1 MRTINCIFLTLFF
14 VQSLRNQCVRPV
26 FLHQRGFKT
35 NCGVVEVVINNSGKP
50 LKTLAF
56 FEMSQFV
63 SFKPANL
70 LVSDLTSMVK
80 MPAKETFHAHLE
92 LAYPD
97 SPIPYVV
104 GCNNNSREHISILIM
119 TSRFWLCGTRTLER
133 CLELLC
139 HSRLSTRSSLT

>member
-1 MRTINCIFLTLFF
+1 M
-14 VQSLRNQCVRPV
+14 QNQCVRPL
-26 FLHQRGFKT
+26 FLYQRGFKT
-35 NCGVVEVVINNSGKP
+35 NCGVVELVINNSGKP

-56 FEMSQFV
+56 FEMSQLV

-70 LVSDLTSMVK
+70 LVTDLTSMVK

-104 GCNNNSREHISILIM
+104 CYND
-119 TSRFWLCGTRTLER
+119 
-133 CLELLC
+133 
-139 HSRLSTRSSLT
+139 

>member
-1 MRTINCIFLTLFF
+1 M
-14 VQSLRNQCVRPV
+14 
-26 FLHQRGFKT
+26 
-35 NCGVVEVVINNSGKP
+35 VELVINNSGKP

-56 FEMSQFV
+56 FEMSQFI

-70 LVSDLTSMVK
+70 LVTDLTSMVK

-104 GCNNNSREHISILIM
+104 SCNNYSTFLCAYPFKIL

-133 CLELLC
+133 CLELRC
-139 HSRLSTRSSLT
+139 HIRHSTKSSLT

>member
-1 MRTINCIFLTLFF
+1 MRTISCIFMTLFF
-14 VQSLRNQCVRPV
+14 VQSLQNQCVRPV

-35 NCGVVEVVINNSGKP
+35 NCGVVELVLNNSGKP

-70 LVSDLTSMVK
+70 LVTDLTSMVK

-104 GCNNNSREHISILIM
+104 CCNNYSTEHILNHD
-119 TSRFWLCGTRTLER
+119 L
-133 CLELLC
+133 
-139 HSRLSTRSSLT
+139 